1 MIAIFKLSNK
11 NSASQSEANPS
22 VRTSSK
28 VGTPLVRACAAQMLW
43 LIILC
48 TPYSPLRAGELQLFT
63 LGSGGVSGS
72 YYAAARALCDE
83 VNRSERG
90 RLRCSPDPTAGSIYN
105 LRALRQGQVDFAF
118 VQSDWQRQAYEGKGD
133 YANVGPMQDLRSV
146 LGLYPEAIT
155 ILARRDAGIVKV
167 EDLIGKRV
175 DIGHP
180 ASGRRATTER
190 LLSVLKASAV
200 DFAQLAELSVGRA
213 IKGICEGQIDATIL
227 VLGHP
232 NTNVGQALS
241 DCGVIL
247 VPVEGPRFD
256 AAIADGVDYNRSIIA
271 RSTYPSLDADV
282 PTYAVTATLVTR
294 SSVDTNLVETVV
306 SRVLERLPRLALS
319 APVLAGLNVSNM
331 RRRGLTAPLHPGAKA
346 AFKAALEKIR
356 SRVLQGPGHVGD

>member
-28 VGTPLVRACAAQMLW
+28 VGAPLVRACAAQMLW

-118 VQSDWQRQAYEGKGD
+118 VQSDWQRQAYEGKGG

-146 LGLYPEAIT
+146 LGLSRSWQNYQWVALLKEF
-155 ILARRDAGIVKV
+155 VK
-167 EDLIGKRV
+167 
-175 DIGHP
+175 
-180 ASGRRATTER
+180 GRLMR
-190 LLSVLKASAV
+190 
-200 DFAQLAELSVGRA
+200 
-213 IKGICEGQIDATIL
+213 
-227 VLGHP
+227 
-232 NTNVGQALS
+232 
-241 DCGVIL
+241 
-247 VPVEGPRFD
+247 
-256 AAIADGVDYNRSIIA
+256 
-271 RSTYPSLDADV
+271 PSL
-282 PTYAVTATLVTR
+282 
-294 SSVDTNLVETVV
+294 SSVTLTPMSDRPCQTAGSFLF
-306 SRVLERLPRLALS
+306 RLKVRD
-319 APVLAGLNVSNM
+319 
-331 RRRGLTAPLHPGAKA
+331 LT
-346 AFKAALEKIR
+346 
-356 SRVLQGPGHVGD
+356 LQ